1 MTAPPP
7 AVSTP
12 VLYAFEG
19 VTVEGD
25 GRARIFDLYATVPPR
40 GITVVAGPSG
50 AGKTTLLRLCNRLEV
65 PTRGTVQ
72 FRGTD
77 VAGMD
82 PLALRRRAGMVF
94 QRPTL
99 FGGTVR
105 DNLLVAAPT
114 AARDEL
120 VEALHQAALDA
131 SFLDRPADRLSGGE
145 AQRVCLARTLVTGPE
160 VLLLDEPTSS
170 LDRAP
175 EAAFEGLARR
185 LAGAGM
191 PIVWVTHDL
200 GQLRRLADQVLVLAA
215 GRLEAAGPPGD
226 VAAPFLR
233 EEQ

>member
-1 MTAPPP
+1 M
-7 AVSTP
+7 STP
-12 VLYAFEG
+12 ALYAFEG

-25 GRARIFDLYATVPPR
+25 GRARLLDLHATLPPE

-50 AGKTTLLRLCNRLEV
+50 AGKTTLLRLCNRLEI
-65 PTRGTVQ
+65 PTRGTVR
-72 FRGTD
+72 FRGAD
-77 VAGMD
+77 VAGME
-82 PLALRRRAGMVF
+82 PLELRRRAGMVF

-105 DNLLVAAPT
+105 DNLVVAAPT
-114 AARDEL
+114 ATRDEIL
-120 VEALHQAALDA
+120 EALRQAALDP

-175 EAAFEGLARR
+175 EAAFEALARR
-185 LAGAGM
+185 LAGDGM

-200 GQLRRLADQVLVLAA
+200 SQLRRLADHVLVLVA
-215 GRLEAAGPPGD
+215 GRLEAAGPSRD
-226 VAAPFLR
+226 VTAPFLG
-233 EEQ
+233 EGQ